1 MYKTLLLLFS
11 HVKMTE
17 EIIQRWEVGFTAHTF
32 RRLKCRCLGAGLWLG
47 EGEGAQR
54 ASAWPLNAQVI
65 PEKTKFR
72 RGVRSLGGGHYFAQ
86 PVCNHYPGLISCV
99 RPAGC
104 RPQTI
109 TTREDPNQAE
119 ERN

>member
-11 HVKMTE
+11 HVKMTD
-17 EIIQRWEVGFTAHTF
+17 EIIQRWEFCFTAHTF
-32 RRLKCRCLGAGLWLG
+32 RRLKGHRLGAALLLG
-47 EGEGAQR
+47 EGVQR
-54 ASAWPLNAQVI
+54 ASAWPFNAQVI

-86 PVCNHYPGLISCV
+86 PGCNHYPGLISCV

-109 TTREDPNQAE
+109 TTCEDSNQAE